1 MRKSMLNMLQYAPK
15 EPTGETGL
23 IPDRDRPT
31 TVVFSETQLR
41 VTLANGRT
49 IGLSL
54 ENYPVLAQAIAAQR
68 TNVKLTLSG
77 IYWPDLNL
85 DISLLA
91 LLSGT
96 ESPARRHKPRFCE
109 G

>member
-1 MRKSMLNMLQYAPK
+1 MLQYAPK

-31 TVVFSETQLR
+31 AVVFSDSQLHI
-41 VTLANGRT
+41 TLANGRT
-49 IGLSL
+49 IGLPL
-54 ENYPVLAQAIAAQR
+54 ENYPVLAQATAAQR
-68 TNVKLTLSG
+68 TNVQLTFSG

-85 DISLLA
+85 DIPLLM

-96 ESPARRHKPRFCE
+96 SSPTRRHKPRFCE